1 MAAQTDLIF
10 DIGLHKGKDSAFYLK
25 KGFRVVGLEAVPE
38 LCEQARALLKDD
50 IGAGRMTVVNRAL
63 SYRSGERVSF
73 FVNPDKDD
81 WGSLERQQAEKGVGN
96 AVEISVET
104 ISLQD
109 LFSTYGTPHYI
120 KCDIEGGDAIFIR
133 SLLQTSERPRNVSFE
148 LTSID
153 DLAFL
158 LACGYDEFQIVNQ
171 WLHPFVRP
179 PNPAREGAYV
189 DARFDH
195 ETSGLFGRELP
206 EKAWTTYAAVVE
218 QYSLYSRLRGLHE
231 GLAIGWTDVHARR
244 RGEA

>member
-1 MAAQTDLIF
+1 MAAQSDLIF

-25 KGFRVVGLEAVPE
+25 KGFRVVGLEAVPQ
-38 LCEQARALLKDD
+38 LCQRAGALLSAE
-50 IGAGRMTVVNRAL
+50 IAAGRMTIVERAL
-63 SYRSGERVSF
+63 AYRPGERVSF
-73 FVNPDKDD
+73 FINPEKDD
-81 WGSLERQQAEKGVGN
+81 WGSLERGQAEKGIGS

-109 LFSTYGTPHYI
+109 LFSTYGTPYYI

-133 SLLQTSERPRNVSFE
+133 SLLQTSVRPRYVSFE

-158 LACGYDEFQIVNQ
+158 RACGYDEFQIVNQ
-171 WLHPFVRP
+171 WLHPFVTP

-189 DARFDH
+189 DTRFDG

-206 EKAWTTYAAVVE
+206 ENSWTSFSAVIE
-218 QYSLYSRLRGLHE
+218 QYVLYSRLKSLNE